1 MSLHKKEMPLRIV
14 GVTIPANIEI
24 DKGLKMV
31 KGLGGD
37 NNKAKLERLLT
48 KAGLY
53 TYKMKDTRA
62 DKSKGAKPAKDVEK
76 KRAWIKV
83 YPKVGDLSWK
93 EKARLIDLLEMPRA
107 ILRNIHT
114 SPKKLR
120 LVADAIRGKKVDE
133 ACAMLEFMEKGGAP
147 TILKLLRSAM
157 ANAKENHNLRAD
169 DLYIAKITIDG
180 AATMKRFMARARG
193 RAARIRCRTS
203 HAKIVLRELNDVI
216 YKELKPKATAAETK
230 PAKKAKV
237 KKVAKKAEATKA
249 QGGKE

>member
-1 MSLHKKEMPLRIV
+1 MKEKIKSLRIV
-14 GVTIPANIEI
+14 GVTIPEDDDIFNGLKKI
-24 DKGLKMV
+24 KGLSTEHSE
-31 KGLGGD
+31 
-37 NNKAKLERLLT
+37 NKIERILT

-53 TYKMKDTRA
+53 TYKMKDTRT
-62 DKSKGAKPAKDVEK
+62 DKSKGAKPTTAKRSFV
-76 KRAWIKV
+76 KV
-83 YPKVGDLSWK
+83 YPKVADLSWK

-133 ACAMLEFMEKGGAP
+133 ALAMLQFMEKGGAP
-147 TILKLLRSAM
+147 TILKLLKSAI
-157 ANAKENHNLRAD
+157 ANAGANHELRAD
-169 DLYIAKITIDG
+169 DLYVAKITIDG

-203 HAKIVLRELNDVI
+203 HAKIVLRETNEAI
-216 YKELKPKATAAETK
+216 YRELKKETAATAA
-230 PAKKAKV
+230 KKSV
-237 KKVAKKAEATKA
+237 KKVAKKAATKKTAAKA

>member
-1 MSLHKKEMPLRIV
+1 MKEKIKSLRIV
-14 GVTIPANIEI
+14 GVTIPEDDDIFNGLKKI
-24 DKGLKMV
+24 KGLSTEHSE
-31 KGLGGD
+31 
-37 NNKAKLERLLT
+37 NKIERILT

-53 TYKMKDTRA
+53 TYKMKDTRT
-62 DKSKGAKPAKDVEK
+62 DKTKGAKPTTAKRSFV
-76 KRAWIKV
+76 KV
-83 YPKVGDLSWK
+83 YPKVADLSWK

-133 ACAMLEFMEKGGAP
+133 ALAMLQFMEKGGAP
-147 TILKLLRSAM
+147 TILKLLKSAI
-157 ANAKENHNLRAD
+157 ANAGANHELRAD
-169 DLYIAKITIDG
+169 DLYVAKITIDG

-203 HAKIVLRELNDVI
+203 HAKIVLRETNEAI
-216 YKELKPKATAAETK
+216 YRELKKETAATAA
-230 PAKKAKV
+230 KKSV
-237 KKVAKKAEATKA
+237 KKVAKKAATKKTAAKA

>member
-1 MSLHKKEMPLRIV
+1 MVPEKKAKPLRIV
-14 GVTIPANIEI
+14 GKTI
-24 DKGLKMV
+24 DKDVDIYTGLQNID
-31 KGLGGD
+31 GLRT
-37 NNKAKLERLLT
+37 NKIERILT

-53 TYKMKDTRA
+53 TYKMKDTRK
-62 DKSKGAKPAKDVEK
+62 DKTKGAKPETN
-76 KRAWIKV
+76 KRAWVKV

-93 EKARLIDLLEMPRA
+93 EKSRLIDLLEMPRA

-133 ACAMLEFMEKGGAP
+133 ALNMLQFMEKGGAP
-147 TILKLLRSAM
+147 TIQKLLESAI
-157 ANAKENHNLRAD
+157 ANARENHKLNAD

-203 HAKIVLRELNDVI
+203 HAKIVLRETNEAI
-216 YKELKPKATAAETK
+216 YRELSPKTTTTKAT
-230 PAKKAKV
+230 KKAKI
-237 KKVAKKAEATKA
+237 KKAEPAAEATNT

>member
-1 MSLHKKEMPLRIV
+1 MKEKIKSLRIV
-14 GVTIPANIEI
+14 GVTIPEDDDIFNGLKKI
-24 DKGLKMV
+24 KGLSTEHSE
-31 KGLGGD
+31 
-37 NNKAKLERLLT
+37 NKIERILT

-53 TYKMKDTRA
+53 TYKMKDTRT
-62 DKSKGAKPAKDVEK
+62 DKTKGAKPTSAKRSFV
-76 KRAWIKV
+76 KV
-83 YPKVGDLSWK
+83 YPKVADLSWK

-133 ACAMLEFMEKGGAP
+133 ALAMLQFMEKGGAP
-147 TILKLLRSAM
+147 TILKLLKSAI
-157 ANAKENHNLRAD
+157 ANAGANHELRAD
-169 DLYIAKITIDG
+169 DLYVAKITIDG

-203 HAKIVLRELNDVI
+203 HAKIVLRETNEAI
-216 YKELKPKATAAETK
+216 YRELKKETAATAA
-230 PAKKAKV
+230 KKSV
-237 KKVAKKAEATKA
+237 KKVAKKAATKKTAAKA

>member
-1 MSLHKKEMPLRIV
+1 MKEKIKSLRIV
-14 GVTIPANIEI
+14 GVTIPEDDDIFNGLKKI
-24 DKGLKMV
+24 KGLSTEHSE
-31 KGLGGD
+31 
-37 NNKAKLERLLT
+37 NKIERILT

-53 TYKMKDTRA
+53 TYKMKDTRT
-62 DKSKGAKPAKDVEK
+62 DKSKGAKPTTAKRSFV
-76 KRAWIKV
+76 KV
-83 YPKVGDLSWK
+83 YPKVADLSWK

-133 ACAMLEFMEKGGAP
+133 ALAMLQFMEKGGAP
-147 TILKLLRSAM
+147 TILKLLKSAI
-157 ANAKENHNLRAD
+157 ANAGANHELRAD
-169 DLYIAKITIDG
+169 DLYVAKITIDG

-203 HAKIVLRELNDVI
+203 HAKIVLRETNEAI
-216 YKELKPKATAAETK
+216 YRELKKETAATAA
-230 PAKKAKV
+230 KKSV
-237 KKVAKKAEATKA
+237 KKVAKKATTKKAATKA

>member
-1 MSLHKKEMPLRIV
+1 MKEKIKSLRIV
-14 GVTIPANIEI
+14 GVTIPEDDDIFNGLKKI
-24 DKGLKMV
+24 KGLSTEHSE
-31 KGLGGD
+31 
-37 NNKAKLERLLT
+37 NKIERILT

-53 TYKMKDTRA
+53 TYKMKDTRT
-62 DKSKGAKPAKDVEK
+62 DKTKGAKPTSAKRSFV
-76 KRAWIKV
+76 KV
-83 YPKVGDLSWK
+83 YPKVADLSWK

-133 ACAMLEFMEKGGAP
+133 ALAMLQFMEKGGAP
-147 TILKLLRSAM
+147 TILKLLKSAI
-157 ANAKENHNLRAD
+157 ANAGANHELRAD
-169 DLYIAKITIDG
+169 DLYVAKITIDG

-203 HAKIVLRELNDVI
+203 HAKIVLRETNEAI
-216 YKELKPKATAAETK
+216 YRELKKETAATAA
-230 PAKKAKV
+230 KKSV
-237 KKVAKKAEATKA
+237 KKVAKKAATKKTTAKA

>member
-1 MSLHKKEMPLRIV
+1 MKEKIKSLRIV
-14 GVTIPANIEI
+14 GVTIPEDDDIFNGLKKI
-24 DKGLKMV
+24 KGLSTEHSE
-31 KGLGGD
+31 
-37 NNKAKLERLLT
+37 NKIERILT

-53 TYKMKDTRA
+53 TYKMKDTRT
-62 DKSKGAKPAKDVEK
+62 DKTKGAKPTTAKRSFV
-76 KRAWIKV
+76 KV
-83 YPKVGDLSWK
+83 YPKVADLSWK

-133 ACAMLEFMEKGGAP
+133 ALAMLQFMEKGGAP
-147 TILKLLRSAM
+147 TILKLLKSAI
-157 ANAKENHNLRAD
+157 ANAGANHELRAD
-169 DLYIAKITIDG
+169 DLYVAKITIDG

-203 HAKIVLRELNDVI
+203 HAKIVLRETNEAI
-216 YKELKPKATAAETK
+216 YRELKKETAATAA
-230 PAKKAKV
+230 KKSV
-237 KKVAKKAEATKA
+237 KKVAKKAVTKKTAAKA

>member
-1 MSLHKKEMPLRIV
+1 MKEKIKSLRIV
-14 GVTIPANIEI
+14 GVTIPEDDDIFNGLKKI
-24 DKGLKMV
+24 KGLSTEHSE
-31 KGLGGD
+31 
-37 NNKAKLERLLT
+37 NKIERILT

-53 TYKMKDTRA
+53 TYKMKDTRT
-62 DKSKGAKPAKDVEK
+62 DKTKGAKPTTAKRSFV
-76 KRAWIKV
+76 KV
-83 YPKVGDLSWK
+83 YPKVADLSWK

-133 ACAMLEFMEKGGAP
+133 ALAMLQFMEKGGAP
-147 TILKLLRSAM
+147 TILKLLKSAI
-157 ANAKENHNLRAD
+157 ANAGANHELRAD
-169 DLYIAKITIDG
+169 DLYVAKITIDG

-203 HAKIVLRELNDVI
+203 HAKIVLRETNEAI
-216 YKELKPKATAAETK
+216 YRELKKETAATAA
-230 PAKKAKV
+230 KKSV
-237 KKVAKKAEATKA
+237 KKVAKKATTKKAATKA

>member
-1 MSLHKKEMPLRIV
+1 MKEKIKSLRIV
-14 GVTIPANIEI
+14 GVTIPEDDDIFNGLKKI
-24 DKGLKMV
+24 KGLSTEHSE
-31 KGLGGD
+31 
-37 NNKAKLERLLT
+37 NKIERILT

-53 TYKMKDTRA
+53 TYKMKDTRT
-62 DKSKGAKPAKDVEK
+62 DKTKGAKPTTAKRSFV
-76 KRAWIKV
+76 KV
-83 YPKVGDLSWK
+83 YPKVADLSWK

-133 ACAMLEFMEKGGAP
+133 ALAMLQFMEKGGAP
-147 TILKLLRSAM
+147 TILKLLKSAI
-157 ANAKENHNLRAD
+157 ANAGANHELRAD
-169 DLYIAKITIDG
+169 DLYVAKITIDG

-203 HAKIVLRELNDVI
+203 HAKIVLRETNEAI
-216 YKELKPKATAAETK
+216 YRELKKETAATAA
-230 PAKKAKV
+230 KKSV
-237 KKVAKKAEATKA
+237 KKVAKKATTKKTAAKA

>member
-1 MSLHKKEMPLRIV
+1 MKEKIKSLRIV
-14 GVTIPANIEI
+14 GVTIPEDDDIFNGLKKI
-24 DKGLKMV
+24 KGLSTEHSE
-31 KGLGGD
+31 
-37 NNKAKLERLLT
+37 NKIERILT

-53 TYKMKDTRA
+53 TYKMKDTRT
-62 DKSKGAKPAKDVEK
+62 DKSKGAKPTTAKRSFV
-76 KRAWIKV
+76 KV
-83 YPKVGDLSWK
+83 YPKVADLSWK

-133 ACAMLEFMEKGGAP
+133 ALAMLQFMEKGGAP
-147 TILKLLRSAM
+147 TILKLLKSAI
-157 ANAKENHNLRAD
+157 ANAGANHELRAD
-169 DLYIAKITIDG
+169 DLYVAKITIDG

-203 HAKIVLRELNDVI
+203 HAKIVLRETNEAI
-216 YKELKPKATAAETK
+216 YRVLKKETAATAA
-230 PAKKAKV
+230 KKSV
-237 KKVAKKAEATKA
+237 KKVAKKAATKKTAAKA

>member
-1 MSLHKKEMPLRIV
+1 MVPEKKAKPLRIV
-14 GVTIPANIEI
+14 GKTI
-24 DKGLKMV
+24 DKDVDIYTGLQNID
-31 KGLGGD
+31 GLRT
-37 NNKAKLERLLT
+37 NKIERILT

-53 TYKMKDTRA
+53 TYKMKDTRK
-62 DKSKGAKPAKDVEK
+62 DKKKGAKPETT
-76 KRAWIKV
+76 KRSFEKV
-83 YPKVGDLSWK
+83 YPKVGELSWK

-120 LVADAIRGKKVDE
+120 LVADAIRGKSVDE
-133 ACAMLEFMEKGGAP
+133 AKAMLRYMEKGGAP
-147 TILKLLRSAM
+147 IILKLLESAIH
-157 ANAKENHNLRAD
+157 NASENHNLKNAD

-203 HAKIVLRELNDVI
+203 HAKIVLRETNEAI
-216 YKELKPKATAAETK
+216 YRELRPRATAETK

-237 KKVAKKAEATKA
+237 KKVAKTTTKATKATKA

>member
-1 MSLHKKEMPLRIV
+1 MKEKIKSLRIV
-14 GVTIPANIEI
+14 GVTIPEDDDIFNGLKKI
-24 DKGLKMV
+24 KGLSTEHSE
-31 KGLGGD
+31 
-37 NNKAKLERLLT
+37 NKIERILT

-53 TYKMKDTRA
+53 TYKMKDTRT
-62 DKSKGAKPAKDVEK
+62 DKSKGAKPTTAKRSFV
-76 KRAWIKV
+76 KV
-83 YPKVGDLSWK
+83 YPKVADLSWK

-133 ACAMLEFMEKGGAP
+133 ALAMLQFMEKGGAP
-147 TILKLLRSAM
+147 TILKLLKSAI
-157 ANAKENHNLRAD
+157 ANAGANHELRAD
-169 DLYIAKITIDG
+169 DLYVAKITIDG

-203 HAKIVLRELNDVI
+203 HAKIVLRETNEAI
-216 YKELKPKATAAETK
+216 YRELKKETAATAA
-230 PAKKAKV
+230 KKSV
-237 KKVAKKAEATKA
+237 KKVAKKATTKKTAAKA

>member
-1 MSLHKKEMPLRIV
+1 MVPEKKAKPLRIV
-14 GVTIPANIEI
+14 GKTI
-24 DKGLKMV
+24 DKDVDIYTGLQNID
-31 KGLGGD
+31 GLRT
-37 NNKAKLERLLT
+37 NKIERILT

-53 TYKMKDTRA
+53 TYKMKDTRK
-62 DKSKGAKPAKDVEK
+62 DKTKGAKPETN
-76 KRAWIKV
+76 KRAWVKV
-83 YPKVGDLSWK
+83 YPKVGELSWK
-93 EKARLIDLLEMPRA
+93 EKSRLIDLLEMPRA

-133 ACAMLEFMEKGGAP
+133 ALNMLQFMEKGGAP
-147 TILKLLRSAM
+147 TIQKLLESAI
-157 ANAKENHNLRAD
+157 ANARENHKLNAD

-203 HAKIVLRELNDVI
+203 HAKIVLRETNEAI
-216 YKELKPKATAAETK
+216 YRELSPKATTTK
-230 PAKKAKV
+230 ATKKAKI
-237 KKVAKKAEATKA
+237 KKAEPAAEATNT

>member
-1 MSLHKKEMPLRIV
+1 MVSEKKAKPLRIV
-14 GVTIPANIEI
+14 GKTI
-24 DKGLKMV
+24 DKDVDIYTGLQNID
-31 KGLGGD
+31 GLRT
-37 NNKAKLERLLT
+37 NKIERILT

-53 TYKMKDTRA
+53 TYKMRDLRS
-62 DKSKGAKPAKDVEK
+62 DKSKGAKPDKCAGK
-76 KRAWIKV
+76 KRSFEKV
-83 YPKVGDLSWK
+83 YPKVGELTWK

-133 ACAMLEFMEKGGAP
+133 ALGMLQFMEKGGAP
-147 TILKLLRSAM
+147 TIKKLLESAI
-157 ANAKENHNLRAD
+157 ANAEENHKLRAD

-180 AATMKRFMARARG
+180 GATMKRFMARARG

-203 HAKIVLRELNDVI
+203 HAKIVLRETNEAVLR
-216 YKELKPKATAAETK
+216 ELKPKASTK
-230 PAKKAKV
+230 PTTAKKAKV
-237 KKVAKKAEATKA
+237 KKADKPVEATTT